1 MNAPNFSIEPYSKVR
16 NSIRARY
23 DRDTILPILDAGL
36 IAHVGFVVDGRPM
49 VIPMAYARID
59 DALYIHGAKATR
71 IIKKQEEKT
80 PACMTVTHVDGLVVG
95 RSAFHH
101 SANYRSV
108 VVHGLVRHVTD
119 KDEKEQALIAIT
131 NHLLPGRWEEVRPMN
146 EKEFKS
152 TGVLA
157 LDIQS
162 ASAKMRQGQPIDED
176 EDYDLPYWGGVLP
189 VTQSIG
195 QPIDD
200 GRLAEGTALPPSL
213 ALAQKKFA

>member
-1 MNAPNFSIEPYSKVR
+1 MNAPTFPIEPFAKVR
-16 NSIRARY
+16 NSIRAHY

-36 IAHVGFVVDGRPM
+36 IAHVGFVIDERPM

-59 DALYIHGAKATR
+59 DILYIHGAKATR
-71 IIKKQEEKT
+71 IIKKQADQT

-108 VVHGLVRHVTD
+108 VVHGLIRHVAD
-119 KDEKEQALIAIT
+119 KEEKEQALIAIT
-131 NHLLPGRWEEVRPMN
+131 NHLLPGRWDEVRPMN

-162 ASAKMRQGQPIDED
+162 ASAKIRQGQPIDED
-176 EDYDLPYWGGVLP
+176 DDYDLPYWGGVLP

-200 GRLAEGTALPPSL
+200 GRLAEGTTVPASL